1 MYIVL
6 AFLALVLP
14 ASFANRYEPP
24 SQEVEMFLCK
34 ARVKM
39 RRNDLMVP
47 LLHFEW
53 FHSTGTAIFA
63 FLTPV
68 FLHGL

>member
-14 ASFANRYEPP
+14 AYFANRHEPP
-24 SQEVEMFLCK
+24 SQEAEMFPCK

-39 RRNDLMVP
+39 RRDDLMVP
-47 LLHFEW
+47 L
-53 FHSTGTAIFA
+53 
-63 FLTPV
+63 
-68 FLHGL
+68 

>member
-1 MYIVL
+1 MICEASAVYIVL

-24 SQEVEMFLCK
+24 SQEVELFLCK

-47 LLHFEW
+47 L
-53 FHSTGTAIFA
+53 
-63 FLTPV
+63 
-68 FLHGL
+68 